1 MIMDRVVALLLVSE
15 MMLKQWPL
23 FMSHIFKNKSMFVG
37 RAAVDAAKRVASE
50 IKSYICLPSVE
61 KH

>member
-1 MIMDRVVALLLVSE
+1 MVSE

-23 FMSHIFKNKSMFVG
+23 FMSHIFKNKSMLVG